1 MDSRQL
7 RYFAAIFEHRTLSNA
22 SENLRVAAS
31 ALSHHLANLEAELGV
46 QLFDRKP
53 RGMEPTAAGHRLHEH
68 ARAILK
74 AMAAAEADVREAGG
88 EIAGA
93 VSVGMAYSA
102 VKAIGVELARR
113 ILRDFPRVDL
123 ALTESLSGATLTS
136 LMASD
141 VDLALVY
148 NPPSDPQLRTR
159 PVLEERMVLVG
170 RPEIIGGDTVPVTF
184 AEVLDL
190 PIILLRQGVSA
201 RAIMDDVNL
210 LKKIESRAKL
220 QMNSVQA
227 IAGSLEAGLG
237 CVIGTKLFMHDQLT
251 SGTLA
256 FRPIVEPELSR
267 TLYLCELVARPPTF
281 ALEAVRKLILDL
293 VAEAVTEG
301 RWEARLI
308 AGPGSA
314 NVATHAAGASRSG

>member
-22 SENLRVAAS
+22 AENLRVAAS

-46 QLFDRKP
+46 TLFDRKP

-68 ARAILK
+68 AKAILK

-93 VSVGMAYSA
+93 GSVGMAYSA

-113 ILRDFPRVDL
+113 ILHDFPRVDL

-170 RPEIIGGDTVPVTF
+170 TPDIIGRDEAPVTF

-237 CVIGTKLFMHDQLT
+237 CVIGTKLFMHDQL
-251 SGTLA
+251 SRGTLA

-267 TLYLCELVARPPTF
+267 TLYLCELVSRPPTF
-281 ALEAVRKLILDL
+281 ALEAVRALILDL
-293 VAEAVTEG
+293 VASAVNDG

-308 AGPGSA
+308 G
-314 NVATHAAGASRSG
+314 